1 MTYRTWQSLA
11 EPGTERAENT
21 GALSERIHSSLKPQY
36 ADLGATGNFFY
47 RL

>member
-21 GALSERIHSSLKPQY
+21 GALSERIHFSLKPQY